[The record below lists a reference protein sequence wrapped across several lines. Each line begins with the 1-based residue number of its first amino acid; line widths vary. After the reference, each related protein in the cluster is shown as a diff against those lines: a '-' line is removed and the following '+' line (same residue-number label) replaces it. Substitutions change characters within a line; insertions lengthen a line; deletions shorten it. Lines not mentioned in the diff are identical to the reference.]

1 MGMQRNNLNKFV
13 RALRC
18 FSNEYKFLLNENIPQ
33 EELIVGFF
41 DGKYYVAASKH
52 VEKEQVGEH
61 IDTFIKNFEITEMG
75 EDSQHAKQS
84 YRICESAEVARVYA
98 KVAINTLA
106 FLKGEDYVSHPN
118 FAEIKEWVL
127 TGESEKDFFFLPQIE
142 AVPRDFFMGILPDKA
157 HWCILMCNNGELDAV
172 VCFYNTIL
180 RRFTL
185 GKLPDGKSFMIDGFI
200 CDWQT
205 GKEYTLQNFVDEFIR
220 SKIREM

>member
-1 MGMQRNNLNKFV
+1 MNKFV

-84 YRICESAEVARVYA
+84 YRICESAECCGQ
-98 KVAINTLA
+98 A
-106 FLKGEDYVSHPN
+106 FL
-118 FAEIKEWVL
+118 
-127 TGESEKDFFFLPQIE
+127 
-142 AVPRDFFMGILPDKA
+142 
-157 HWCILMCNNGELDAV
+157 
-172 VCFYNTIL
+172 
-180 RRFTL
+180 
-185 GKLPDGKSFMIDGFI
+185 
-200 CDWQT
+200 
-205 GKEYTLQNFVDEFIR
+205 
-220 SKIREM
+220 